1 MFTHA
6 TLFARWCL
14 LLLLCIPVLAGLV
27 GVIFPALGYFPAIG
41 ANGFS
46 TQVFVTLFT
55 LPDVWQMMM
64 LSLFTG
70 FGSTLLAVIAAFC
83 ILATFYQSSLL
94 GKIQGVLSPFL
105 VFPHA
110 AAAIA
115 LLFVVSPSGIFAAII
130 TRLNAY
136 LSHVFTSPFTNG
148 TLPINEMAS
157 ISEMALPAAND
168 GTLLYDDTGL
178 SILIALSL
186 KELPFIMLMTL
197 SVMSQPLV
205 KKKLTGYVQVG
216 TALGYSP
223 TASFFKL
230 VLPTIYSQIKLP
242 LLAVLVFA
250 TSNVEIPLILGPN
263 NPSTLAVAI
272 MHWFN
277 HIDLS
282 MRLLASSA
290 AVVQVAVSAV
300 AVMLF
305 LGGEQLVK
313 HVGKRSLSSGNRYFA
328 DAALRACGFTVMAV
342 YIILICAVVYTVVT
356 YSFAK
361 QWHFPLLLP
370 EGLTLLHWDTA
381 ISALASP
388 LINSLLL
395 GVMVSTTSITL
406 VLFTLESEQL
416 KPART
421 FASNAF
427 SASLFLPLLVPGVA
441 FLYGLVWF
449 QQLVFQDA
457 VWFHTYIA
465 HMVYVVPYVFL
476 SMAVAYRRL
485 DNRYAMVAQSLGKT
499 PWQVFYHV
507 KLPSLFSAIMVAWA
521 LGLAISFSQYLP
533 TLLASG
539 GTIPTITTEAVASVS
554 GSSTRLTAVY
564 VIIQAV
570 MPLLGFMIAWYIPA
584 FAMKKQRRQ
593 MHSEGSLDYV
603 DANTV
608 HKERMANIR
617 TKTTRA

>member
-1 MFTHA
+1 MFTHI
-6 TLFARWCL
+6 TLVARWCL

-41 ANGFS
+41 ANAFS
-46 TQVFVTLFT
+46 TQVFATLFG
-55 LPDVWQMMM
+55 LPDIWQMMW

-70 FGSTLLAVIAAFC
+70 IGSTLLAVIAAFC

-110 AAAIA
+110 AAAIS
-115 LLFVVSPSGIFAAII
+115 LLFVVSPSGIFAAVT

-136 LSHVFTSPFTNG
+136 FSHAFTTPFV
-148 TLPINEMAS
+148 NE

-168 GTLLYDDTGL
+168 GTLLYDSLGL

-186 KELPFIMLMTL
+186 KELPFILLMTL

-205 KKKLTGYVQVG
+205 KKKLTGYVKVG

-230 VLPTIYSQIKLP
+230 VLPTIFSQIKLP

-300 AVMLF
+300 AVLLF
-305 LGGEQLVK
+305 FGIERLVTYT
-313 HVGKRSLSSGNRYFA
+313 GKRSLSGGNRYFA
-328 DAALRACGFTVMAV
+328 DAVLRTCGFVIMAF
-342 YIILICAVVYTVVT
+342 YIILICTGVYTVVV

-370 EGLTLLHWDTA
+370 EGLTLLHWNTA
-381 ISALASP
+381 TSALTTP
-388 LINSLLL
+388 LINTLLL
-395 GVMVSTTSITL
+395 GVLVSTTSLVL

-416 KPART
+416 KPAR
-421 FASNAF
+421 AVAENAF
-427 SASLFLPLLVPGVA
+427 SVSLFLPLLVPGVA

-449 QQLVFQDA
+449 QQLVFQNA
-457 VWFHTYIA
+457 VWFHTYVA
-465 HMVYVVPYVFL
+465 HMVYVLPYVFL
-476 SMAVAYRRL
+476 SMAVAYRKF
-485 DNRYAMVAQSLGKT
+485 DNRYAMVAKSLGKT

-539 GTIPTITTEAVASVS
+539 GTLPTVTTEAVASVS

-570 MPLLGFMIAWYIPA
+570 MPLIGFMIAWYMPA
-584 FAMKKQRRQ
+584 VATRRRSRQ
-593 MHSEGSLDYV
+593 MLVSDTHSNRSADPV
-603 DANTV
+603 Q
-608 HKERMANIR
+608 
-617 TKTTRA
+617 

>member
-1 MFTHA
+1 MFTHI
-6 TLFARWCL
+6 TLVARWCL

-41 ANGFS
+41 ANAFS
-46 TQVFVTLFT
+46 TQVFATLFD
-55 LPDVWQMMM
+55 LPDIWQMMW

-70 FGSTLLAVIAAFC
+70 VGSTLLAVIAAFC

-110 AAAIA
+110 AAAIS
-115 LLFVVSPSGIFAAII
+115 LLFVVSPSGIFAAVT

-136 LSHVFTSPFTNG
+136 FSHAFTTPFV
-148 TLPINEMAS
+148 NE

-168 GTLLYDDTGL
+168 GTLLYDSLGL

-186 KELPFIMLMTL
+186 KELPFILLMTL

-205 KKKLTGYVQVG
+205 KKKLTGYVKVG

-230 VLPTIYSQIKLP
+230 VLPTIFSQIKLP

-300 AVMLF
+300 AVVLF
-305 LGGEQLVK
+305 LGIERLVAYT
-313 HVGKRSLSSGNRYFA
+313 GKRSLSGGNRYFA
-328 DAALRACGFTVMAV
+328 DTVLRACGFVIMAF
-342 YIILICAVVYTVVT
+342 YIILICTVVYTVVV

-370 EGLTLLHWDTA
+370 EGLTLLHWNTA
-381 ISALASP
+381 TSALTTP
-388 LINSLLL
+388 LINTLLL
-395 GVMVSTTSITL
+395 GVLVSTTSLVL

-416 KPART
+416 KPAR
-421 FASNAF
+421 AVAENAF
-427 SASLFLPLLVPGVA
+427 SVSLFLPLLVPGVA

-449 QQLVFQDA
+449 QQLVFQNA
-457 VWFHTYIA
+457 VWFHTYVA
-465 HMVYVVPYVFL
+465 HMVYVLPYVFL
-476 SMAVAYRRL
+476 SMAVAYRKF

-539 GTIPTITTEAVASVS
+539 GTLPTVTTEAVASVS

-570 MPLLGFMIAWYIPA
+570 MPLIGFMIAWYMPA
-584 FAMKKQRRQ
+584 VATRRRSKQ
-593 MHSEGSLDYV
+593 MLVSDTHSNRSADPV
-603 DANTV
+603 Q
-608 HKERMANIR
+608 
-617 TKTTRA
+617 

>member
-1 MFTHA
+1 MFTHI
-6 TLFARWCL
+6 TLVARWCL

-41 ANGFS
+41 ANAFS
-46 TQVFVTLFT
+46 TQVFATLFG
-55 LPDVWQMMM
+55 LPDIWQMMW

-70 FGSTLLAVIAAFC
+70 IGSTLLAVIAAFC

-110 AAAIA
+110 AAAIS
-115 LLFVVSPSGIFAAII
+115 LLFVVSPSGIFAAVT

-136 LSHVFTSPFTNG
+136 FSHAFTTPFV
-148 TLPINEMAS
+148 NEV
-157 ISEMALPAAND
+157 SEMALPAAND
-168 GTLLYDDTGL
+168 GTLLYDSLGL

-186 KELPFIMLMTL
+186 KELPFILLMTL

-205 KKKLTGYVQVG
+205 KKKLTGYVKVG

-230 VLPTIYSQIKLP
+230 VLPTIFSQIKLP

-300 AVMLF
+300 AVLLF
-305 LGGEQLVK
+305 FGIERLVTYT
-313 HVGKRSLSSGNRYFA
+313 GKRSLSGGNRYFA
-328 DAALRACGFTVMAV
+328 DAVLRTCGFVIMAF
-342 YIILICAVVYTVVT
+342 YIILICTGVYTVVV

-370 EGLTLLHWDTA
+370 EGLTLLHWSTA
-381 ISALASP
+381 TSALTTP
-388 LINSLLL
+388 LINTLLL
-395 GVMVSTTSITL
+395 GALVSTTSLVL

-416 KPART
+416 KPAR
-421 FASNAF
+421 AVAENAF
-427 SASLFLPLLVPGVA
+427 SVSLFLPLLVPGVA

-449 QQLVFQDA
+449 QQLVFQNA
-457 VWFHTYIA
+457 VWFHTYVA

-476 SMAVAYRRL
+476 SMAVAYRKF

-539 GTIPTITTEAVASVS
+539 GTLPTVTTEAVASVS

-570 MPLLGFMIAWYIPA
+570 MPLIGFMIAWYMPA
-584 FAMKKQRRQ
+584 VATRRRSRQ
-593 MHSEGSLDYV
+593 MLVSDTHSNRSADPV
-603 DANTV
+603 Q
-608 HKERMANIR
+608 
-617 TKTTRA
+617 

>member
-1 MFTHA
+1 MFTHI
-6 TLFARWCL
+6 TLVARWCL

-41 ANGFS
+41 ANAFS
-46 TQVFVTLFT
+46 TQVFATLFD
-55 LPDVWQMMM
+55 LPDIWQMMW

-70 FGSTLLAVIAAFC
+70 IGSTLLAVIAAFC

-110 AAAIA
+110 AAAIS
-115 LLFVVSPSGIFAAII
+115 LLFVVSPSGIFAAIT

-136 LSHVFTSPFTNG
+136 FSHAFTTPFV
-148 TLPINEMAS
+148 NE

-168 GTLLYDDTGL
+168 GTLLYDGLGL

-186 KELPFIMLMTL
+186 KELPFILLMTL

-205 KKKLTGYVQVG
+205 KKKLTGYVKVG

-230 VLPTIYSQIKLP
+230 VLPTIFSQIKLP

-300 AVMLF
+300 AVVLF
-305 LGGEQLVK
+305 LGIERLVAYT
-313 HVGKRSLSSGNRYFA
+313 GKCSLSGGNRYFA
-328 DAALRACGFTVMAV
+328 DTALRACGFTVMAV
-342 YIILICAVVYTVVT
+342 YIILICTVVYTVVV

-370 EGLTLLHWDTA
+370 EGLTLLHWNTA
-381 ISALASP
+381 TSALTTP
-388 LINSLLL
+388 LINTLLL
-395 GVMVSTTSITL
+395 GVLVSTTSLVL

-416 KPART
+416 KPAR
-421 FASNAF
+421 AVAENAF
-427 SASLFLPLLVPGVA
+427 SVSLFLPLLVPGVA

-449 QQLVFQDA
+449 QQLVFQNA
-457 VWFHTYIA
+457 VWFHTYVA

-476 SMAVAYRRL
+476 SMAVAYRKF

-539 GTIPTITTEAVASVS
+539 GTLPTVTTEAVASVS

-570 MPLLGFMIAWYIPA
+570 MPLIGFMIAWYMPA
-584 FAMKKQRRQ
+584 VATRRRSKQ
-593 MHSEGSLDYV
+593 MLVSDTHSNRSADPV
-603 DANTV
+603 Q
-608 HKERMANIR
+608 
-617 TKTTRA
+617 

>member
-1 MFTHA
+1 MFTYI
-6 TLFARWCL
+6 TLVARWCL

-41 ANGFS
+41 ANTFS
-46 TQVFVTLFT
+46 TQVFATLFG
-55 LPDVWQMMM
+55 LPDIWQMMW

-70 FGSTLLAVIAAFC
+70 IGSTLLAVIAAFC

-110 AAAIA
+110 AAAIS
-115 LLFVVSPSGIFAAII
+115 LLFVVSPSGIFAAVT

-136 LSHVFTSPFTNG
+136 FSHAFTTPFV
-148 TLPINEMAS
+148 NE

-168 GTLLYDDTGL
+168 GTLLYDSLGL

-186 KELPFIMLMTL
+186 KELPFILLMTL

-205 KKKLTGYVQVG
+205 KKKLTGYVKVG

-230 VLPTIYSQIKLP
+230 VLPTIFSQIKLP

-300 AVMLF
+300 AVLLF
-305 LGGEQLVK
+305 FGIERLVTYT
-313 HVGKRSLSSGNRYFA
+313 GKRSLSGGNRYFA
-328 DAALRACGFTVMAV
+328 DAVLRTCGFVIMAF
-342 YIILICAVVYTVVT
+342 YIILICTGVYTVVV

-370 EGLTLLHWDTA
+370 EGLTLLHWNTA
-381 ISALASP
+381 TSALTTP
-388 LINSLLL
+388 LINTLLL
-395 GVMVSTTSITL
+395 GVLVSTTSLVL

-416 KPART
+416 KPAR
-421 FASNAF
+421 AVAENAF
-427 SASLFLPLLVPGVA
+427 SVSLFLPLLVPGVA

-449 QQLVFQDA
+449 QQLVFQNA
-457 VWFHTYIA
+457 VWFHTYVA
-465 HMVYVVPYVFL
+465 HMVYVLPYVFL
-476 SMAVAYRRL
+476 SMAVAYRKF
-485 DNRYAMVAQSLGKT
+485 DNRYAMVAKSLGKT

-539 GTIPTITTEAVASVS
+539 GTLPTVTTEAVASVS

-570 MPLLGFMIAWYIPA
+570 MPLIGFMIAWYMPA
-584 FAMKKQRRQ
+584 VATRRRSRQ
-593 MHSEGSLDYV
+593 MLVSDTHSNRSADPV
-603 DANTV
+603 Q
-608 HKERMANIR
+608 
-617 TKTTRA
+617 

>member
-1 MFTHA
+1 MFTHI
-6 TLFARWCL
+6 TLVARWCL

-41 ANGFS
+41 ANAFS
-46 TQVFVTLFT
+46 TQVFATLFG
-55 LPDVWQMMM
+55 LPDIWQMMW

-70 FGSTLLAVIAAFC
+70 IGSTLLAVIAAFC

-110 AAAIA
+110 AAAIS
-115 LLFVVSPSGIFAAII
+115 LLFVVSPSGIFAAVT

-136 LSHVFTSPFTNG
+136 FSHAFTTPFV
-148 TLPINEMAS
+148 NE

-168 GTLLYDDTGL
+168 GTLLYDSLGL

-186 KELPFIMLMTL
+186 KELPFILLMTL

-205 KKKLTGYVQVG
+205 KKKLTGYVKVG

-230 VLPTIYSQIKLP
+230 VLPTIFSQIKLP

-300 AVMLF
+300 AVLLF
-305 LGGEQLVK
+305 FGIERLVTYT
-313 HVGKRSLSSGNRYFA
+313 GKRSLSGGNRYFA
-328 DAALRACGFTVMAV
+328 DAVLRTCGFVIMAF
-342 YIILICAVVYTVVT
+342 YIILICTGVYTVVV

-370 EGLTLLHWDTA
+370 EGLTLLHWNTA
-381 ISALASP
+381 TSALTTP
-388 LINSLLL
+388 LINTLLL
-395 GVMVSTTSITL
+395 GVLVSTTSLVL

-416 KPART
+416 KPAR
-421 FASNAF
+421 AVAENAF
-427 SASLFLPLLVPGVA
+427 SVSLFLPLLVPGVA

-449 QQLVFQDA
+449 QQLVFQNA

-476 SMAVAYRRL
+476 SMAVAYRKF

-539 GTIPTITTEAVASVS
+539 GTLPTVTTEAVASVS

-570 MPLLGFMIAWYIPA
+570 MPLIGFMIAWYMPA
-584 FAMKKQRRQ
+584 VATRRRSRQ
-593 MHSEGSLDYV
+593 MLVSDTHSNRSADPV
-603 DANTV
+603 Q
-608 HKERMANIR
+608 
-617 TKTTRA
+617 

>member
-1 MFTHA
+1 MFTHI
-6 TLFARWCL
+6 TLVARWCL

-27 GVIFPALGYFPAIG
+27 GVIFPALGNFPAIG
-41 ANGFS
+41 ANAFS
-46 TQVFVTLFT
+46 TQVFATLFD
-55 LPDVWQMMM
+55 LPDIWQMMW

-70 FGSTLLAVIAAFC
+70 IGSTLLAVIAAFC

-110 AAAIA
+110 AAAIS
-115 LLFVVSPSGIFAAII
+115 LLFVVSPSGIFAAIT

-136 LSHVFTSPFTNG
+136 FSHAFTTPFV
-148 TLPINEMAS
+148 NE

-168 GTLLYDDTGL
+168 GTLLYDGLGL

-186 KELPFIMLMTL
+186 KELPFILLMTL

-205 KKKLTGYVQVG
+205 KKKLTGYVKVG

-230 VLPTIYSQIKLP
+230 VLPTIFSQIKLP

-300 AVMLF
+300 AVVLF
-305 LGGEQLVK
+305 LGIERLVAYT
-313 HVGKRSLSSGNRYFA
+313 GKRSLSGGNRYFA
-328 DAALRACGFTVMAV
+328 DTALRACGFTVMAV
-342 YIILICAVVYTVVT
+342 YIILICAVVYTVVV

-370 EGLTLLHWDTA
+370 EGLTLLHWSTA
-381 ISALASP
+381 TSALTTP
-388 LINSLLL
+388 LINTLLL
-395 GVMVSTTSITL
+395 GALVSTTSLVL

-416 KPART
+416 KPARAV
-421 FASNAF
+421 ASNAF
-427 SASLFLPLLVPGVA
+427 SVSLFLPLLVPGVA

-449 QQLVFQDA
+449 QQLVFQNA

-476 SMAVAYRRL
+476 SMAVAYRKF

-507 KLPSLFSAIMVAWA
+507 KLPSLFSAIMVASA

-539 GTIPTITTEAVASVS
+539 GTLPTVTTEAVASVS

-570 MPLLGFMIAWYIPA
+570 MPLIGFMIAWCMPA
-584 FAMKKQRRQ
+584 IAMRRRSRQ
-593 MHSEGSLDYV
+593 MLVSDTHSNRSADPV
-603 DANTV
+603 Q
-608 HKERMANIR
+608 
-617 TKTTRA
+617 

>member
-1 MFTHA
+1 MFTHI
-6 TLFARWCL
+6 TLVARWCL

-41 ANGFS
+41 ANAFS
-46 TQVFVTLFT
+46 TQVFAALFD
-55 LPDVWQMMM
+55 LPDIWQMMW

-70 FGSTLLAVIAAFC
+70 IGSTLLAVIAAFC

-110 AAAIA
+110 AAAIS
-115 LLFVVSPSGIFAAII
+115 LLFVVSPSGIFAATT

-136 LSHVFTSPFTNG
+136 FSHAFTTPFV
-148 TLPINEMAS
+148 NE

-168 GTLLYDDTGL
+168 GTLLYDGLGL

-186 KELPFIMLMTL
+186 KELPFILLMTL

-205 KKKLTGYVQVG
+205 KKKLTGYVKVG

-230 VLPTIYSQIKLP
+230 VLPTIFSQIKLP

-300 AVMLF
+300 AVLLF
-305 LGGEQLVK
+305 FGIERLVTYT
-313 HVGKRSLSSGNRYFA
+313 GKRSLSGGNRYFA
-328 DAALRACGFTVMAV
+328 DAVLRTCGFVIMAF
-342 YIILICAVVYTVVT
+342 YIILICTVVYTVVV

-370 EGLTLLHWDTA
+370 EGLTLLHWNTA
-381 ISALASP
+381 TSALTTP
-388 LINSLLL
+388 LINTLLL
-395 GVMVSTTSITL
+395 GALVSTTSLVL

-416 KPART
+416 KPARAV
-421 FASNAF
+421 ASNAF
-427 SASLFLPLLVPGVA
+427 SVSLFLPLLVPGVA

-449 QQLVFQDA
+449 QQLVFQNA
-457 VWFHTYIA
+457 VWFHTYVA

-476 SMAVAYRRL
+476 SMAVAYRKF

-539 GTIPTITTEAVASVS
+539 GTLPTVTTEAVASVS

-570 MPLLGFMIAWYIPA
+570 MPLIGFMIAWYMPA
-584 FAMKKQRRQ
+584 IATRRRSRQ
-593 MHSEGSLDYV
+593 MLVSDTHSNRSADPV
-603 DANTV
+603 Q
-608 HKERMANIR
+608 
-617 TKTTRA
+617 

>member
-1 MFTHA
+1 MFTHI
-6 TLFARWCL
+6 TLVARWCL

-41 ANGFS
+41 ANAFS
-46 TQVFVTLFT
+46 TQVFATLFD
-55 LPDVWQMMM
+55 LPDIWQMMW

-70 FGSTLLAVIAAFC
+70 IGSTLLAVIAAFC

-110 AAAIA
+110 AAAIS
-115 LLFVVSPSGIFAAII
+115 LLFVVSPSGIFAAVT

-136 LSHVFTSPFTNG
+136 FSHAFTTPFV
-148 TLPINEMAS
+148 NE

-168 GTLLYDDTGL
+168 GTLLYDSLGL

-186 KELPFIMLMTL
+186 KELPFILLMTL

-205 KKKLTGYVQVG
+205 KKKLTGYVKVG

-230 VLPTIYSQIKLP
+230 VLPTIFSQIKLP

-300 AVMLF
+300 AVLLF
-305 LGGEQLVK
+305 FGIERLVTYT
-313 HVGKRSLSSGNRYFA
+313 GKRSLSGGNRYFA
-328 DAALRACGFTVMAV
+328 DAVLRTCGFVIMAF
-342 YIILICAVVYTVVT
+342 YIILICTVVYTVVV

-370 EGLTLLHWDTA
+370 EGLTLLHWNTA
-381 ISALASP
+381 TSALTTP
-388 LINSLLL
+388 LINTLLL
-395 GVMVSTTSITL
+395 GVLVSTTSLVL

-416 KPART
+416 KPAR
-421 FASNAF
+421 AVAENAF
-427 SASLFLPLLVPGVA
+427 SVSLFLPLLVPGVA

-449 QQLVFQDA
+449 QQLVFQNA
-457 VWFHTYIA
+457 VWFHTYVA
-465 HMVYVVPYVFL
+465 HMVYVLPYVFL
-476 SMAVAYRRL
+476 SMAVAYRKF

-539 GTIPTITTEAVASVS
+539 GTLPTVTTEAVASVS

-570 MPLLGFMIAWYIPA
+570 MPLIGFMIAWYMPA
-584 FAMKKQRRQ
+584 VATRRRSRQ
-593 MHSEGSLDYV
+593 MLVSDTHSNRSADPV
-603 DANTV
+603 Q
-608 HKERMANIR
+608 
-617 TKTTRA
+617 

>member
-1 MFTHA
+1 MFTHI
-6 TLFARWCL
+6 TLVARWCL

-41 ANGFS
+41 ANAFS
-46 TQVFVTLFT
+46 TQVFATLFD
-55 LPDVWQMMM
+55 LPDIWQMMW

-70 FGSTLLAVIAAFC
+70 VGSTLLAVIAAFC

-110 AAAIA
+110 AAAIS
-115 LLFVVSPSGIFAAII
+115 LLFVVSPSGIFAATT

-136 LSHVFTSPFTNG
+136 FSHAFTTPFV
-148 TLPINEMAS
+148 NE

-168 GTLLYDDTGL
+168 GTLLYDGLGL

-186 KELPFIMLMTL
+186 KELPFILLMTL

-205 KKKLTGYVQVG
+205 KKKLTGYVKVG

-230 VLPTIYSQIKLP
+230 VLPTIFSQIKLP

-300 AVMLF
+300 AVVLF
-305 LGGEQLVK
+305 LGIERLVAYT
-313 HVGKRSLSSGNRYFA
+313 GKRSLSGGNRYFA
-328 DAALRACGFTVMAV
+328 DAVLRACGFTVMAV
-342 YIILICAVVYTVVT
+342 YIILICAVVYTVVV

-370 EGLTLLHWDTA
+370 EGLTLLHWSTA
-381 ISALASP
+381 TSALTTP
-388 LINSLLL
+388 LINTLLL
-395 GVMVSTTSITL
+395 GVLVSTTSLVL

-416 KPART
+416 KPARVV
-421 FASNAF
+421 ASNAF
-427 SASLFLPLLVPGVA
+427 SVSLFLPLLVPGVA

-449 QQLVFQDA
+449 QQLVFQNA

-476 SMAVAYRRL
+476 SMAVAYRKF

-539 GTIPTITTEAVASVS
+539 GTLPTVTTEAVASVS

-570 MPLLGFMIAWYIPA
+570 MPLIGFMIAWYMPA
-584 FAMKKQRRQ
+584 IATRRRSRQ
-593 MHSEGSLDYV
+593 MLVSDTHSNRSADPV
-603 DANTV
+603 Q
-608 HKERMANIR
+608 
-617 TKTTRA
+617 

>member
-1 MFTHA
+1 MFTHI
-6 TLFARWCL
+6 TLVARWCL

-41 ANGFS
+41 ANAFS
-46 TQVFVTLFT
+46 TQVFATLFD
-55 LPDVWQMMM
+55 LPDIWQMMW

-70 FGSTLLAVIAAFC
+70 VGSTLLAVIAAFC

-110 AAAIA
+110 AAAIS
-115 LLFVVSPSGIFAAII
+115 LLFVVSPSGIFAAVT

-136 LSHVFTSPFTNG
+136 FSHAFTTPFV
-148 TLPINEMAS
+148 NE

-168 GTLLYDDTGL
+168 GTLLYDSLGL

-186 KELPFIMLMTL
+186 KELPFILLMTL

-205 KKKLTGYVQVG
+205 KKKLTGYVKVG

-230 VLPTIYSQIKLP
+230 VLPTIFSQIKLP

-300 AVMLF
+300 AVVLF
-305 LGGEQLVK
+305 LGIERLVAYT
-313 HVGKRSLSSGNRYFA
+313 GKRSLSGGNRYFA
-328 DAALRACGFTVMAV
+328 DTALRACGFTVMAV
-342 YIILICAVVYTVVT
+342 YIILICTVVYTVVV

-370 EGLTLLHWDTA
+370 EGLTLLHWNTA
-381 ISALASP
+381 TSALTTP
-388 LINSLLL
+388 LINTLLL
-395 GVMVSTTSITL
+395 GVLVSTTSLVL

-416 KPART
+416 KPAR
-421 FASNAF
+421 AVAENAF
-427 SASLFLPLLVPGVA
+427 SVSLFLPLLVPGVA

-449 QQLVFQDA
+449 QQLVFQNA
-457 VWFHTYIA
+457 VWFHTYVA
-465 HMVYVVPYVFL
+465 HMVYVLPYVFL
-476 SMAVAYRRL
+476 SMAVAYRKF

-539 GTIPTITTEAVASVS
+539 GTLPTVTTEAVASLS

-570 MPLLGFMIAWYIPA
+570 MPLIGFMIAWYMPA
-584 FAMKKQRRQ
+584 VATRRRSKQ
-593 MHSEGSLDYV
+593 MLVSDTHSNRSADPV
-603 DANTV
+603 Q
-608 HKERMANIR
+608 
-617 TKTTRA
+617 

>member
-1 MFTHA
+1 MFTHI
-6 TLFARWCL
+6 TLVARWCL

-41 ANGFS
+41 ANAFS
-46 TQVFVTLFT
+46 TQVFATLFD
-55 LPDVWQMMM
+55 LPDIWQMMW

-70 FGSTLLAVIAAFC
+70 VGSTLLAVIAAFC

-110 AAAIA
+110 AAAIS
-115 LLFVVSPSGIFAAII
+115 LLFVVSPSGIFAATT

-136 LSHVFTSPFTNG
+136 FSHAFTTPFV
-148 TLPINEMAS
+148 NE

-168 GTLLYDDTGL
+168 GTLLYDGLGL

-186 KELPFIMLMTL
+186 KELPFILLMTL

-205 KKKLTGYVQVG
+205 KKKLTGYVKVG

-230 VLPTIYSQIKLP
+230 VLPTIFSQIKLP

-300 AVMLF
+300 AVVLF
-305 LGGEQLVK
+305 LGIERLVAYT
-313 HVGKRSLSSGNRYFA
+313 GKCSLSGGNRYFA
-328 DAALRACGFTVMAV
+328 DTALRACGFTVMAV
-342 YIILICAVVYTVVT
+342 YIILICTVVYTVVV

-370 EGLTLLHWDTA
+370 EGLTLLHWNTA
-381 ISALASP
+381 TSALTTP
-388 LINSLLL
+388 LINTLLL
-395 GVMVSTTSITL
+395 GVLVSTTSLVL

-416 KPART
+416 KPAR
-421 FASNAF
+421 AVAENAF
-427 SASLFLPLLVPGVA
+427 SVSLFLPLLVPGVA

-449 QQLVFQDA
+449 QQLVFQNA
-457 VWFHTYIA
+457 VWFHTYVA

-476 SMAVAYRRL
+476 SMAVAYRKF

-539 GTIPTITTEAVASVS
+539 GTLPTVTTEAVASVS

-570 MPLLGFMIAWYIPA
+570 MPLIGFMIAWYMPA
-584 FAMKKQRRQ
+584 VATRRRSKQ
-593 MHSEGSLDYV
+593 MLVSDTHSNRSADPV
-603 DANTV
+603 Q
-608 HKERMANIR
+608 
-617 TKTTRA
+617 

>member
-1 MFTHA
+1 MFTHI
-6 TLFARWCL
+6 TLVARWCL

-41 ANGFS
+41 ANAFS
-46 TQVFVTLFT
+46 TQVFATLFG
-55 LPDVWQMMM
+55 LPDIWQMMW

-70 FGSTLLAVIAAFC
+70 IGSTLLAVIAAFC

-110 AAAIA
+110 AAAIS
-115 LLFVVSPSGIFAAII
+115 LLFVVSPSGIFAAVT

-136 LSHVFTSPFTNG
+136 FSHAFTTPFV
-148 TLPINEMAS
+148 NE

-168 GTLLYDDTGL
+168 GTLLYDGLGL

-186 KELPFIMLMTL
+186 KELPFILLMTL

-205 KKKLTGYVQVG
+205 KKKLTGYVKVG

-230 VLPTIYSQIKLP
+230 VLPTIFSQIKLP

-300 AVMLF
+300 AVVLF
-305 LGGEQLVK
+305 LGIERLVAYT
-313 HVGKRSLSSGNRYFA
+313 GKRSLSGGNRYFA
-328 DAALRACGFTVMAV
+328 DTALRACGFTVMAV
-342 YIILICAVVYTVVT
+342 YIILICAVVYTVVV

-370 EGLTLLHWDTA
+370 EGLTLLHWNTA
-381 ISALASP
+381 TSALTTP
-388 LINSLLL
+388 LINTLLL
-395 GVMVSTTSITL
+395 GVLVSTTSLVL

-416 KPART
+416 KPARVV
-421 FASNAF
+421 ASNAF
-427 SASLFLPLLVPGVA
+427 SVSLFLPLLVPGVA

-449 QQLVFQDA
+449 QQLVFQNA
-457 VWFHTYIA
+457 VWFHTYVA
-465 HMVYVVPYVFL
+465 HMVYVLPYVFL
-476 SMAVAYRRL
+476 SMAVAYRKF

-539 GTIPTITTEAVASVS
+539 GTLPTVTTEAVASVS

-570 MPLLGFMIAWYIPA
+570 MPLIGFMIAWYMPA
-584 FAMKKQRRQ
+584 VATRRRSRQ
-593 MHSEGSLDYV
+593 MLVSDTHSNRSADPV
-603 DANTV
+603 Q
-608 HKERMANIR
+608 
-617 TKTTRA
+617 

>member
-1 MFTHA
+1 MFTHI
-6 TLFARWCL
+6 TLVARWCL

-41 ANGFS
+41 ANAFS
-46 TQVFVTLFT
+46 TQVFATLFG
-55 LPDVWQMMM
+55 LPDIWQMMW

-70 FGSTLLAVIAAFC
+70 IGSTLLAVIAAFC

-110 AAAIA
+110 AAAIS
-115 LLFVVSPSGIFAAII
+115 LLFVVSPSGIFAAVT

-136 LSHVFTSPFTNG
+136 FSHAFTTPFV
-148 TLPINEMAS
+148 NE

-168 GTLLYDDTGL
+168 GTLLYDSLGL

-186 KELPFIMLMTL
+186 KELPFILLMTL

-205 KKKLTGYVQVG
+205 KKKLTGYVKVG

-230 VLPTIYSQIKLP
+230 VLPTIFSQIKLP

-300 AVMLF
+300 AVLLF
-305 LGGEQLVK
+305 FGIERLVTYT
-313 HVGKRSLSSGNRYFA
+313 GKRSLSGGNRYFA
-328 DAALRACGFTVMAV
+328 DAVLRTCGFVIMAF
-342 YIILICAVVYTVVT
+342 YIILICTVVYTVVV

-370 EGLTLLHWDTA
+370 EGLTLLHWNTA
-381 ISALASP
+381 TSALTTP
-388 LINSLLL
+388 LINTLLL
-395 GVMVSTTSITL
+395 GVLVSTTSLVL

-416 KPART
+416 KPAR
-421 FASNAF
+421 AVAENAF
-427 SASLFLPLLVPGVA
+427 SVSLFLPLLVPGVA

-449 QQLVFQDA
+449 QQLVFQNA
-457 VWFHTYIA
+457 VWFHTYVA
-465 HMVYVVPYVFL
+465 HMVYVLPYVFL
-476 SMAVAYRRL
+476 SMAVAYRKF

-539 GTIPTITTEAVASVS
+539 GTLPTVTTEAVASVS

-570 MPLLGFMIAWYIPA
+570 MPLIGFMIAWYMPA
-584 FAMKKQRRQ
+584 VATRRRSRQ
-593 MHSEGSLDYV
+593 MLVSDTHSNRSADPV
-603 DANTV
+603 Q
-608 HKERMANIR
+608 
-617 TKTTRA
+617 

>member
-1 MFTHA
+1 MFTHI
-6 TLFARWCL
+6 TLVARWCL

-41 ANGFS
+41 ANAFS
-46 TQVFVTLFT
+46 TQVFATLFD
-55 LPDVWQMMM
+55 LPDIWQMMW

-70 FGSTLLAVIAAFC
+70 VGSTLLAVIAAFC

-110 AAAIA
+110 AAAIS
-115 LLFVVSPSGIFAAII
+115 LLFVVSPSGIFAAVT

-136 LSHVFTSPFTNG
+136 FSHAFTTPFV
-148 TLPINEMAS
+148 NE

-168 GTLLYDDTGL
+168 GTLLYDSLGL

-186 KELPFIMLMTL
+186 KELPFILLMTL

-205 KKKLTGYVQVG
+205 KKKLTGYVKVG

-230 VLPTIYSQIKLP
+230 VLPTIFSQIKLP

-300 AVMLF
+300 AVVLF
-305 LGGEQLVK
+305 LGIERLVAYT
-313 HVGKRSLSSGNRYFA
+313 GKRSLSGGNRYFA
-328 DAALRACGFTVMAV
+328 DTALRACGFTVMAV
-342 YIILICAVVYTVVT
+342 YIILICTVVYTVVV

-370 EGLTLLHWDTA
+370 EGLTLLHWNTA
-381 ISALASP
+381 TSALTTP
-388 LINSLLL
+388 LINTLLL
-395 GVMVSTTSITL
+395 GVLVSTTSLVL

-416 KPART
+416 KPAR
-421 FASNAF
+421 AVAENAF
-427 SASLFLPLLVPGVA
+427 SVSLFLPLLVPGVA

-449 QQLVFQDA
+449 QQLVFQNA
-457 VWFHTYIA
+457 VWFHTYVA
-465 HMVYVVPYVFL
+465 HMVYVLPYVFL
-476 SMAVAYRRL
+476 SMAVAYRKF

-539 GTIPTITTEAVASVS
+539 GTLPTVTTEAVASVS
-554 GSSTRLTAVY
+554 GSSTRLTVVY

-570 MPLLGFMIAWYIPA
+570 MPLIGFMIAWCMPA
-584 FAMKKQRRQ
+584 IAMRRRSRQ
-593 MHSEGSLDYV
+593 MLVSDTHSNRSADPV
-603 DANTV
+603 Q
-608 HKERMANIR
+608 
-617 TKTTRA
+617 

>member
-1 MFTHA
+1 MFTHI
-6 TLFARWCL
+6 TLVARWCL

-27 GVIFPALGYFPAIG
+27 GVIFPALGNFPAIG
-41 ANGFS
+41 ANTFS
-46 TQVFVTLFT
+46 TQVFATLFG
-55 LPDVWQMMM
+55 LPDIWQMMW

-70 FGSTLLAVIAAFC
+70 IGSTLLAVIAAFC

-110 AAAIA
+110 AAAIS
-115 LLFVVSPSGIFAAII
+115 LVFVVSPSGIFAAVT

-136 LSHVFTSPFTNG
+136 FSHAFTTPFVNE
-148 TLPINEMAS
+148 TLTINEMAS
-157 ISEMALPAAND
+157 ISEMALPAVND
-168 GTLLYDDTGL
+168 GTLLYDGLGL

-186 KELPFIMLMTL
+186 KELPFILLMTL

-205 KKKLTGYVQVG
+205 KKKLTGYVKVG

-230 VLPTIYSQIKLP
+230 VLPTIFSQIKLP

-300 AVMLF
+300 AVVLF
-305 LGGEQLVK
+305 LGIERLVAYT
-313 HVGKRSLSSGNRYFA
+313 GKRSLSGGNRYFA
-328 DAALRACGFTVMAV
+328 DAVLRACGFVIMAF
-342 YIILICAVVYTVVT
+342 YIILICTVVYTVVV

-370 EGLTLLHWDTA
+370 EGLTLLHWNTA
-381 ISALASP
+381 TSALTTP
-388 LINSLLL
+388 LINTLLL
-395 GVMVSTTSITL
+395 GVLVSTTSLVL

-416 KPART
+416 KPARVV
-421 FASNAF
+421 ASNAF
-427 SASLFLPLLVPGVA
+427 SVSLFLPLLVPGVA

-449 QQLVFQDA
+449 QQLVFQNA

-476 SMAVAYRRL
+476 SMAVAYRKF

-539 GTIPTITTEAVASVS
+539 GTLPTVTTEAVASVS

-570 MPLLGFMIAWYIPA
+570 MPLIGFMIAWYMPA
-584 FAMKKQRRQ
+584 VATRRRSRQ
-593 MHSEGSLDYV
+593 MLVSDTHSNRSADPV
-603 DANTV
+603 Q
-608 HKERMANIR
+608 
-617 TKTTRA
+617 

>member
-1 MFTHA
+1 MFTHI
-6 TLFARWCL
+6 TLVARWCL

-41 ANGFS
+41 ANAFS
-46 TQVFVTLFT
+46 TQVFATLFD
-55 LPDVWQMMM
+55 LPDIWQMMW

-70 FGSTLLAVIAAFC
+70 VGSTLLAVIAAFC

-110 AAAIA
+110 AAAIS
-115 LLFVVSPSGIFAAII
+115 LLFVVSPSGIFAAVT

-136 LSHVFTSPFTNG
+136 FSHAFTTPFV
-148 TLPINEMAS
+148 NE

-168 GTLLYDDTGL
+168 GTLLYDSLGL

-186 KELPFIMLMTL
+186 KELPFILLMTL

-205 KKKLTGYVQVG
+205 KKKLTGYVKVG

-230 VLPTIYSQIKLP
+230 VLPTIFSQIKLP

-300 AVMLF
+300 AVVLF
-305 LGGEQLVK
+305 LGIERLVAYT
-313 HVGKRSLSSGNRYFA
+313 GKCSLSGGNRYFA
-328 DAALRACGFTVMAV
+328 DTALRACGFTVMAV
-342 YIILICAVVYTVVT
+342 YIILICTVVYTVVV

-370 EGLTLLHWDTA
+370 EGLTLLHWSTA
-381 ISALASP
+381 TSALTTP
-388 LINSLLL
+388 LINTLLL
-395 GVMVSTTSITL
+395 GALVSTTSLVL

-416 KPART
+416 KPARAV
-421 FASNAF
+421 ASNAF
-427 SASLFLPLLVPGVA
+427 SVSLFLPLLVPGVA

-449 QQLVFQDA
+449 QQLVFQNA
-457 VWFHTYIA
+457 VWFHTYVA

-476 SMAVAYRRL
+476 SMAVAYRKF

-539 GTIPTITTEAVASVS
+539 GTLPTVTTEAVASVS

-570 MPLLGFMIAWYIPA
+570 MPLIGFMIAWYMPA
-584 FAMKKQRRQ
+584 IATRRRSRQ
-593 MHSEGSLDYV
+593 MLVSDTHSNRSADPV
-603 DANTV
+603 Q
-608 HKERMANIR
+608 
-617 TKTTRA
+617 

>member
-1 MFTHA
+1 MFTHI
-6 TLFARWCL
+6 TLVARWCL

-41 ANGFS
+41 ANAFS
-46 TQVFVTLFT
+46 TQVFAALFD
-55 LPDVWQMMM
+55 LPDIWQMMW

-70 FGSTLLAVIAAFC
+70 VGSTLLAVIAAFC

-110 AAAIA
+110 AAAIS
-115 LLFVVSPSGIFAAII
+115 LLFVVSPSGIFAAIT

-136 LSHVFTSPFTNG
+136 FSHAFATPFV
-148 TLPINEMAS
+148 NE

-168 GTLLYDDTGL
+168 GTLLYDGLGL

-186 KELPFIMLMTL
+186 KELPFILLMTL

-205 KKKLTGYVQVG
+205 KKKLTGYVKVG

-230 VLPTIYSQIKLP
+230 VLPTIFSQIKLP

-300 AVMLF
+300 AVVLF
-305 LGGEQLVK
+305 LGIERLVAYT
-313 HVGKRSLSSGNRYFA
+313 GKRSLSGGNRYFA
-328 DAALRACGFTVMAV
+328 DTALRACGFTVMAV
-342 YIILICAVVYTVVT
+342 YIILICAVVYTVVV

-370 EGLTLLHWDTA
+370 EGLTLLHWNTA
-381 ISALASP
+381 TSALTTP
-388 LINSLLL
+388 LINTLLL
-395 GVMVSTTSITL
+395 GVLVSTTSLVL

-416 KPART
+416 KPAR
-421 FASNAF
+421 AVAENAF
-427 SASLFLPLLVPGVA
+427 SVSLFLPLLVPGVA

-449 QQLVFQDA
+449 QQLVFQNA
-457 VWFHTYIA
+457 VWFHTYVA
-465 HMVYVVPYVFL
+465 HMVYVLPYVFL
-476 SMAVAYRRL
+476 SMAVAYRKF

-539 GTIPTITTEAVASVS
+539 GTLPTVTTEAVASVS

-570 MPLLGFMIAWYIPA
+570 MPLIGFMIAWYMPA
-584 FAMKKQRRQ
+584 IATRRRSRQ
-593 MHSEGSLDYV
+593 MLVSD
-603 DANTV
+603 
-608 HKERMANIR
+608 
-617 TKTTRA
+617 TRSNRSADPVQ

>member
-1 MFTHA
+1 MFTHI
-6 TLFARWCL
+6 TLVARWCL

-41 ANGFS
+41 ANAFS
-46 TQVFVTLFT
+46 TQVFATLFG
-55 LPDVWQMMM
+55 LPDIWQMMW

-70 FGSTLLAVIAAFC
+70 IGSTLLAVIAAFC

-110 AAAIA
+110 AAAIS
-115 LLFVVSPSGIFAAII
+115 LLFVVSPSGIFAAVT

-136 LSHVFTSPFTNG
+136 FSHAFTTPFV
-148 TLPINEMAS
+148 NE

-168 GTLLYDDTGL
+168 GTLLYDSLGL

-186 KELPFIMLMTL
+186 KELPFILLMTL
-197 SVMSQPLV
+197 SIMSQPLV
-205 KKKLTGYVQVG
+205 KKKLTGYVKVG

-230 VLPTIYSQIKLP
+230 VLPTIFSQIKLP

-300 AVMLF
+300 AVLLF
-305 LGGEQLVK
+305 FGIERLVTYT
-313 HVGKRSLSSGNRYFA
+313 GKRSLSGGNRYFA
-328 DAALRACGFTVMAV
+328 DAVLRTCGFVIMAF
-342 YIILICAVVYTVVT
+342 YIILICTVVYTVVV

-370 EGLTLLHWDTA
+370 EGLTLLHWNTA
-381 ISALASP
+381 TSALTTP
-388 LINSLLL
+388 LINTLLL
-395 GVMVSTTSITL
+395 GVLVSTTSLVL

-416 KPART
+416 KPAR
-421 FASNAF
+421 AVAENAF
-427 SASLFLPLLVPGVA
+427 SVSLFLPLLVPGVA

-449 QQLVFQDA
+449 QQLAFQNA
-457 VWFHTYIA
+457 VWFHTYVA
-465 HMVYVVPYVFL
+465 HMVYVLPYVFL
-476 SMAVAYRRL
+476 SMAVAYRKF

-539 GTIPTITTEAVASVS
+539 GTLPTVTTEAVASVS

-570 MPLLGFMIAWYIPA
+570 MPLIGFMIAWYMPA
-584 FAMKKQRRQ
+584 IATRRRSRQ
-593 MHSEGSLDYV
+593 MLVSDTHSNRSADPV
-603 DANTV
+603 Q
-608 HKERMANIR
+608 
-617 TKTTRA
+617 